1 MPTAPSDPATRGFP
15 NSAAEWPLLRN
26 ALSSPIQELIAV
38 EVPGPE
44 YAQSLI
50 EAVVSVAPRRQLRV
64 LSFDALAGTAAA
76 LVEQAR
82 TQTVHA
88 HGDSTLSFL
97 IDRTVLPV
105 LPDEAA
111 KTRLATFWRAINQ
124 HREHWARLPG
134 QTVFVLSGTGYAA
147 LNEHAL
153 HLKRWMALKLHLLP
167 PPRPVTLDSP
177 FSSTDQRERSQESEA
192 LGTVDQVGRLERQ
205 LARAEQ
211 AGETGPGLTARYL
224 QPLLDA
230 SVTAGRLKQVREL
243 LSKIWREG
251 WPAEAEFSVLKSAAQ
266 GYWRLGDYPRLAD
279 VEKRLLAII
288 QPLADSDPANSAW
301 QRDLSVSFNQLG
313 DLATA
318 QGNLPDASRHF
329 SSALAIAQ
337 RLADSDP
344 ANSAWQRDLSISF
357 NKLGDL
363 ATAQGNLPDASRHFS
378 SALAIAQRLADS
390 DRDNSAW
397 QRDLFYSF
405 YKLSSLEE
413 QRRDLP
419 AALSYAEKCLAV
431 TERLAALSPKNATWQ
446 NDARFSRAL
455 VARLRAS

>member
-301 QRDLSVSFNQLG
+301 QRDLSISFEKLG
-313 DLATA
+313 DLAVT
-318 QGNLPDASRHF
+318 QGNLPEAARLF
-329 SSALAIAQ
+329 SNALAIRQ
-337 RLADSDP
+337 RLADSD
-344 ANSAWQRDLSISF
+344 
-357 NKLGDL
+357 K
-363 ATAQGNLPDASRHFS
+363 
-378 SALAIAQRLADS
+378 
-390 DRDNSAW
+390 DNSAW